1 MPYIKRKRREVPSV
15 RCSSCEPL
23 LDRYLEGT
31 LTRRQMIDVAAHLRD
46 CTPCRELLDEVKAVD
61 GLLFTTQVPELPE
74 NFSFAVMAEV
84 RSMPAPRARQHPLWS
99 FLAIYSAAAWVAA
112 VLAML
117 LTGTRPSAVVAA
129 VSTGLGRLGLLSSAV
144 SSSASHGLSH
154 LTPTLAAFGAGVLF
168 IDVAIGCAFALLYF
182 VIRPRVAARLASI
195 PESSL

>member
-1 MPYIKRKRREVPSV
+1 M

-23 LDRYLEGT
+23 LDRYIEGT
-31 LTRRQMIDVAAHLRD
+31 LTPRQMLDVAAHLRE
-46 CTPCRELLDEVKAVD
+46 CASCRELLDEVKAVD
-61 GLLFTTQVPELPE
+61 ALLFTTQVPDLPE
-74 NFSFAVMAEV
+74 NFTFAVMAEA
-84 RSMPAPRARQHPLWS
+84 RTMPAPRARQHPLWS
-99 FLAIYSAAAWVAA
+99 FLALYSAAAWVAA

-117 LTGTRPSAVVAA
+117 LTGTSPRAVVAV
-129 VSTGLGRLGLLSSAV
+129 VSTALARVGLLSSAV

-154 LTPTLAAFGAGVLF
+154 ITPTLAAFGAGVLV